1 MRLYGKDK
9 LKEQLDLIASRR
21 HLPHAILL
29 YGERGSG
36 RRVTAGYI
44 AKLFMCSAPPCE
56 SCPICSR
63 IDSCGHPDVIYV
75 KRECGGKYNLD
86 ETGKN
91 GLTSLRRVMENIVIK
106 PNDGN
111 VKVYI
116 FEDAD
121 EMSVQIQNTLLK
133 TIEEPAPFLRF
144 VFTCENTDSITET
157 IRSRVTS
164 FEVPLPS
171 AEECAQCLIDN
182 GNDARQ
188 SRELAEMLSG
198 NIGKC
203 LDVLSGEGD
212 TPYMETA
219 KKAAAAIAQKNG
231 FALAAAL
238 SEQTGRP
245 EFAVVLDYL
254 TEILRDALAVR
265 CGGALFSCGKD
276 EAKAVAKAFDEGRL
290 LSMLDEL
297 FKVTAD
303 AALNL
308 NLSLTASY
316 LTSKLI

>member
-9 LKEQLDLIASRR
+9 LKRQLDLIASQR
-21 HLPHAILL
+21 HMPHATLL
-29 YGERGSG
+29 FGERGSG
-36 RRVTAGYI
+36 RRVMAGYI
-44 AKLFMCSAPPCE
+44 AKLFMCAAPPCE
-56 SCPICSR
+56 SCAVCSR
-63 IDSCGHPDVIYV
+63 IDACAHPDVIYV

-91 GLTSLRRVMENIVIK
+91 GLTSLRRVMESIVIK
-106 PNDGN
+106 PNDGD

-133 TIEEPAPFLRF
+133 IIEEPAPFLRF
-144 VFTCENTDSITET
+144 VFTCENTDSIIET
-157 IRSRVTS
+157 IRSRVTA
-164 FEVPLPS
+164 FEVQLPS
-171 AEECAQCLIDN
+171 VEECTQCLIDS
-182 GNDARQ
+182 GNDPKK
-188 SRELAEMLSG
+188 SHELAEMLSG

-219 KKAAAAIAQKNG
+219 KKSASAIAQKNG

-245 EFAVVLDYL
+245 EFAATLDYL
-254 TEILRDALAVR
+254 TEILRDALAAR
-265 CGGALFSCGKD
+265 CGGALFSCGKA
-276 EAKAVAKAFDEGRL
+276 EAKAVAKAFDEERL

-297 FKVTAD
+297 FKVSAD